1 MLQHARSHPGMKPK
15 GGFRFSSFRMQMY
28 LLFVGGSIS
37 EGGETGSEHPDALVS
52 FFPVSLSPAPFL

>member
-1 MLQHARSHPGMKPK
+1 MD
-15 GGFRFSSFRMQMY
+15 

-37 EGGETGSEHPDALVS
+37 EGGETGSEHPDALIS